1 MNTPE
6 IHLPP
11 ASEYSGTGRFGFSAQ
26 VAAATPFP
34 NIGAAQS
41 LRQLGRQTV
50 NEQCHAEPLTQN
62 EIDGADDVAAASEK
76 DPHGLD
82 QHQSGAKLDAG
93 KVRPS
98 LVLNG
103 FADALAEVFEVAE
116 YGAQKYTPYGWRE
129 VADGETR
136 YNDAK
141 LRHQNAAA
149 RGEVYDQATGL
160 RHAAHE
166 AWNALAVLQLQIEAD
181 RARK

>member
-1 MNTPE
+1 MGIKDDPTKVMQIQNPMSPE
-6 IHLPP
+6 QGVWKSYLPP
-11 ASEYSGTGRFGFSAQ
+11 EQ
-26 VAAATPFP
+26 VEA
-34 NIGAAQS
+34 
-41 LRQLGRQTV
+41 
-50 NEQCHAEPLTQN
+50 
-62 EIDGADDVAAASEK
+62 ADDVAAASEK
-76 DPHGLD
+76 DPLGLD
-82 QHQSGAKLDAG
+82 QHQAGAKLDSG

-103 FADALAEVFEVAE
+103 FAAALAEVFEVAE
-116 YGAQKYTPYGWRE
+116 GGAQKYTPYGWRE

-166 AWNALAVLQLQIEAD
+166 AWNALAVLQLHIEAD
-181 RARK
+181 RAHFETENDMSCKHGSCENLPQRHEAEWVAPK

>member
-1 MNTPE
+1 M
-6 IHLPP
+6 I
-11 ASEYSGTGRFGFSAQ
+11 
-26 VAAATPFP
+26 
-34 NIGAAQS
+34 
-41 LRQLGRQTV
+41 
-50 NEQCHAEPLTQN
+50 EPLTQN
-62 EIDGADDVAAASEK
+62 EIEGADDVAAASEK
-76 DPHGLD
+76 DPNGLD
-82 QHQSGAKLDAG
+82 QHQAGAKLDAG

-116 YGAQKYTPYGWRE
+116 GGAQKYTPYGWRE

>member
-1 MNTPE
+1 MG
-6 IHLPP
+6 
-11 ASEYSGTGRFGFSAQ
+11 GTEMMM
-26 VAAATPFP
+26 VM
-34 NIGAAQS
+34 
-41 LRQLGRQTV
+41 
-50 NEQCHAEPLTQN
+50 H
-62 EIDGADDVAAASEK
+62 EK
-76 DPHGLD
+76 DPNGLD
-82 QHQSGAKLDAG
+82 QHQAGAKLDAG

-103 FADALAEVFEVAE
+103 FADALAEVFAVAE
-116 YGAQKYTPYGWRE
+116 YGAEKYTPYGWRE